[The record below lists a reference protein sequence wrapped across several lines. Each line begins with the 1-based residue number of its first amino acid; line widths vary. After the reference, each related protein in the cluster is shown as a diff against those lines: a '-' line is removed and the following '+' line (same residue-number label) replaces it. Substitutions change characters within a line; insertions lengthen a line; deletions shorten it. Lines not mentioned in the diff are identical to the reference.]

1 VRRFLR
7 ACALLLATTVAPLAF
22 ADDASV
28 DAPVDAPIDA
38 APETGP
44 KVVAI
49 ACPTPADHC
58 EQASFLVTK
67 SEKIKADFD
76 FDTGW
81 LPAGSP
87 VQVRLVA
94 FLHGRTRVD
103 LGGTLDATWPD
114 PIMLAPKGRPATGL
128 LAIDDGFEV
137 KAQGRFHVTVAG
149 KDYDWTGD
157 LPGIPGVDLSTK
169 ESVIFDPWAWKGG
182 ALVPTVTGKTGTV
195 TLAKVPITSSIIPI
209 PGISGGFD
217 LDGAAEF
224 SASYVTTRLSFDEL
238 LAKDSI
244 RDVTS
249 VFATTRVLLSD
260 APSFDTALTIH
271 GELTHGMKLH
281 FIPGFYFEILGK
293 KFELPLADIPVS
305 LPDATEDWTFD
316 DVPIHVPL
324 PRLEVKPMDVAL
336 GELPIGVDTPLLLTV
351 FDTGEARVVLDAK
364 DPKGVVDVTTTHLVI
379 EPGFSDSLRAVVH
392 PSTLGP
398 IDTTIEVRSND
409 PLAPLK
415 VVHVRGVA
423 VQSVGD
429 AGPSADDATSATGGC
444 SCRTASPDANASW
457 ALAPFGALLLLG
469 LRARGRSAARGAR
482 STSSRPRG

>member
-1 VRRFLR
+1 MRRFLTG
-7 ACALLLATTVAPLAF
+7 LGLLAAVTIASLAS
-22 ADDASV
+22 ADDAALEASV
-28 DAPVDAPIDA
+28 DAGPAIVAKACADPVDR
-38 APETGP
+38 
-44 KVVAI
+44 
-49 ACPTPADHC
+49 CQ
-58 EQASFLVTK
+58 QATFLVSKTD
-67 SEKIKADFD
+67 KIAADFD

-114 PIMLAPKGRPATGL
+114 PITMAPKGRPTTGV

-157 LPGIPGVDLSTK
+157 LPGLPGVDLATTQSI
-169 ESVIFDPWAWKGG
+169 VFDPWAWKGG
-182 ALVPTVTGKTGTV
+182 AVTPTVSGKTGTI
-195 TLAKVPITSSIIPI
+195 TLAKVPLTSSIIPI

-217 LDGAAEF
+217 LDGEAEF
-224 SASYVTTRLSFDEL
+224 SASYVSTRIAFDEL

-249 VFATTRVLLSD
+249 LFATTRALLSD
-260 APSFDTALTIH
+260 APALDTLLTIH
-271 GELTHGMKLH
+271 GEITHGVKLH
-281 FIPGFYFEILGK
+281 FIPGFYFEILGS
-293 KFELPLADIPVS
+293 KFELPIVDVPVA
-305 LPDATEDWTFD
+305 LPDSTADWTFD

-324 PRLEVKPMDVAL
+324 PRLEVKPTDVAL
-336 GELPIGVDTPLLLTV
+336 GEVPIGVDTTLLLTV

-364 DPKGVVDVTTTHLVI
+364 DPSGVVDVSTPHLVL
-379 EPGFSDSLRAVVH
+379 EGGFSDSIRGVLH
-392 PSTLGP
+392 PTTLGP
-398 IDTTIEVRSND
+398 IDTTIEIRSND

-423 VQSVGD
+423 AQGVGD
-429 AGPSADDATSATGGC
+429 AGLGDDPATTGAGSCGCRTVSVPSA
-444 SCRTASPDANASW
+444 NAPW
-457 ALAPFGALLLLG
+457 AIAGLALAGLLF
-469 LRARGRSAARGAR
+469 RARGRSGARGAR
-482 STSSRPRG
+482 STSSRPTG